1 MVKRE
6 SGREMNMQLPAL
18 PVCKSLPGK
27 LNINSKPMKKILLI
41 CSAVGLLTAITSQI
55 SAQEKDDETRKSD
68 EAKPGDKPGL
78 VVAETNIV
86 KATVASIDHKKR
98 ELTLKD
104 SEGNDHKM
112 KVSEEVR
119 NLDQVKKGDE
129 VVAGFYRSTAISVHK
144 PGEAPAGPAAGQA
157 VIRSETGD
165 KPGGV
170 VVQTAQR
177 TATVEDIDY
186 TTREVKLKGSDG
198 NIMKIKVGDKVKRL
212 EEVKKGDRIVAT
224 YTEALAVSVAKPED

>member
-1 MVKRE
+1 
-6 SGREMNMQLPAL
+6 
-18 PVCKSLPGK
+18 
-27 LNINSKPMKKILLI
+27 MKKILLI

-55 SAQEKDDETRKSD
+55 SAQEKDDETKKTD
-68 EAKPGDKPGL
+68 EAKSSDKPGL
-78 VVAETNIV
+78 VVAETNMV
-86 KATVASIDHKKR
+86 KATVEDIDHKKR

-104 SEGNDHKM
+104 AQGDEHKM
-112 KVSEEVR
+112 KVSQEVR
-119 NLDQVKKGDE
+119 NFDQVKKGDE

-144 PGEAPAGPAAGQA
+144 PGDASAAPAAGQA

-198 NIMKIKVGDKVKRL
+198 NTMKIKVGDKVKRL

-224 YTEALAVSVAKPED
+224 VTEALAISVAKPDE